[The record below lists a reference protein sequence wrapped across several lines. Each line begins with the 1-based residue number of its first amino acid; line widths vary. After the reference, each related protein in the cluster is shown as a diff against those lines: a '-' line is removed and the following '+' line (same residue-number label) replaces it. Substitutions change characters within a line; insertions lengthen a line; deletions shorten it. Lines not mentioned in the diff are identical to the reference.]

1 MPRPYSAYSAYCNM
15 QNMHNMTKY
24 DIFIFCIFCIF
35 NIFSCIFSCICYIF
49 SDIFCIF
56 SFILVHIL
64 LHILHILFHILH
76 IYRHILH
83 MKGIS
88 CIYMPNISSLS
99 ISLVSIGFNE
109 NSVKLGNCKP
119 SAPELGHELACI
131 IERRLTG
138 SRALLAQRGLLNMAQ
153 PPQHQLPC
161 QPHALQSKLS
171 IP

>member
-1 MPRPYSAYSAYCNM
+1 MMSSYSAYSTYSTYFPTYFLAY
-15 QNMHNMTKY
+15 
-24 DIFIFCIFCIF
+24 F
-35 NIFSCIFSCICYIF
+35 NIF

-56 SFILVHIL
+56 FCILMHISF
-64 LHILHILFHILH
+64 HILHMLFHILH

-99 ISLVSIGFNE
+99 ICLVSIGFNE
-109 NSVKLGNCKP
+109 NSVKLGNCKL
-119 SAPELGHELACI
+119 SAPELGHERAC
-131 IERRLTG
+131 IERRL
-138 SRALLAQRGLLNMAQ
+138 SRAPQRGLLRMAP

-171 IP
+171 IPP